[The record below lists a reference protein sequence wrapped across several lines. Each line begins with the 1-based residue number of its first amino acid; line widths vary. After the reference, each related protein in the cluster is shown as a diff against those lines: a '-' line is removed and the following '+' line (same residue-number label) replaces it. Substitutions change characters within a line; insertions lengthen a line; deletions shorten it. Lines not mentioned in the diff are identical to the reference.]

1 MYLQLPVSYLCVK
14 LLITSV
20 LDNIPDE
27 DTALQN
33 SAALGK
39 RVLPAHVVNKIEE
52 NDGQKMVC
60 VTLEFHALAA
70 SPSASKIV
78 CFGME
83 IDLG

>member
-1 MYLQLPVSYLCVK
+1 VK
-14 LLITSV
+14 YAKNMV
-20 LDNIPDE
+20 LE
-27 DTALQN
+27 
-33 SAALGK
+33 K
-39 RVLPAHVVNKIEE
+39 
-52 NDGQKMVC
+52 GQKMVC